1 MTNTNP
7 EPSYTT
13 ETVKITVDFKRLL
26 IILAIVVTL

>member
-13 ETVKITVDFKRLL
+13 ERVTVTVDFKRLL
-26 IILAIVVTL
+26 IILAIVITL